1 MDKRPFK
8 DGHNDDMMMKMMVIK
23 MIWKNPSRWTIM
35 LCRMEIMDDKMMDD
49 MNLSWNGEVMMKYDG
64 EKRWNMEKVDGD
76 MMGENDNPPPQPWN
90 YYCTVYIII
99 SWWCTD
105 IV

>member
-1 MDKRPFK
+1 
-8 DGHNDDMMMKMMVIK
+8 MK
-23 MIWKNPSRWTIM
+23 
-35 LCRMEIMDDKMMDD
+35 IMDDKMMDD

-76 MMGENDNPPPQPWN
+76 MMGENDNPPPPQPWN